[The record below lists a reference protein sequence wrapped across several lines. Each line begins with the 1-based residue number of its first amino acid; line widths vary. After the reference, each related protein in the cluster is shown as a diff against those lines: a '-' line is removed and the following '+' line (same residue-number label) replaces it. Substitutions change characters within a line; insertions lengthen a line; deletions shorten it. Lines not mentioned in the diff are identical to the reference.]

1 MLEIRHEAMT
11 ETAATREAYN
21 DMYAR
26 RGIHHRDS
34 FYYWLIDRLHA
45 QPGQT
50 LLDISTGEGRL
61 VILARQRGL
70 QAWGMDFAIASLQIA
85 RHNSAQARWAVAD
98 GEQLPLTDG
107 CVDFV
112 THIGSLEHYIAPGRG
127 AAEIARVLKP
137 GGRACILVPNAYG
150 LLGNIIHVWR
160 RGEIFDDG
168 QPLQRYATQ
177 QTWQKLLESGG
188 LRVERTIGYGE
199 LEFPRT
205 SRDAL
210 WLLRRPVKLMRF
222 VISPLIPT
230 NLANDLVYLCVRA

>member
-11 ETAATREAYN
+11 ETAATRAAYN
-21 DMYAR
+21 DLYVR
-26 RGIHHRDS
+26 RRIRHRDS
-34 FYYWLIDRLHA
+34 FYLWLIDRLRPR
-45 QPGQT
+45 PGQT

-61 VILARQRGL
+61 VTLARHRGL
-70 QAWGMDFAIASLQIA
+70 RAWGMDFAITSLVSA
-85 RHNSAQARWAVAD
+85 RRDSGQAVWAAAD
-98 GEQLPLTDG
+98 GEQLPLAAG

-112 THIGSLEHYIAPGRG
+112 THIGSLEHYIAPERG

-137 GGRACILVPNAYG
+137 DGRACILVPNAYG

-177 QTWQKLLESGG
+177 QTWQKLLESSG
-188 LRVERTIGYGE
+188 LRVARTIGYGE

-205 SRDAL
+205 GRDAV
-210 WLLRRPVKLMRF
+210 WLLGRPHKLVRYLL
-222 VISPLIPT
+222 SPLIPT